1 MPLRF
6 TAEVAGAEI
15 FDRAFNRIDSL
26 SDLRPLWPNVI
37 REFYLIEAEQFE
49 SEGAAGASGR
59 WAPLSDVYAKYKAIA
74 YPDQPIL
81 QATDELM
88 KSLTDPEATG
98 AILRPDEQELTIGTS
113 VPYATAHQRG
123 TRRMPA
129 RPPISLAEAQKRR
142 IQKSIQAGLVRFI
155 REAGFNVEERA
166 A

>member
-6 TAEVAGAEI
+6 TAEVAGAEV

-59 WAPLSDVYAKYKAIA
+59 WAPLSDA
-74 YPDQPIL
+74 YGKSKQVTHPDKTIL
-81 QATDELM
+81 RADDDLFE
-88 KSLTDPEATG
+88 SLTDPEAVG
-98 AILRPDEQELTIGTS
+98 AILRPEQDELTIGTA

-123 TRRMPA
+123 TRRIPA
-129 RPPISLAEAQKRR
+129 RPPISLGEQQKRR
-142 IQKSIQAGLVRFI
+142 IQKSIQAGLIRFI

>member
-1 MPLRF
+1 LYRF
-6 TAEVAGAEI
+6 RVEVLGEEI
-15 FDRAFNRIDSL
+15 FNRAFNRIDSL
-26 SDLRPLWPNVI
+26 SDLRPIWSNVI

-59 WAPLSDVYAKYKAIA
+59 WAPLTDA
-74 YPDQPIL
+74 YSKSKQVSHPDKTIL
-81 QATDELM
+81 RADDDLFD
-88 KSLTDPEATG
+88 SLTDPEAAG
-98 AILRPDEQELTIGTS
+98 AILRPDEQELTLGTS

-129 RPPISLAEAQKRR
+129 RPPISMGEQQKRR

-155 REAGFNVEERA
+155 REAGFNAEERA